1 MRTILTLILIMGF
14 LSKLFGQTEKKSDYQ
29 PDWTFYFS
37 NVNNKLSSIA
47 TDLNLINIGP
57 VNGQDNV
64 VYVSIKM
71 PNPREDGLS
80 SNEDADDLWKIE
92 DEIIKS
98 FESNKLNYTFAGR
111 LTSDGFRDFYFFGEN
126 TILMEKQVSST
137 MTAFP
142 KYEFDFGHKLDKE
155 WSGYFDF
162 LYPLPRQMQVIQNR
176 RVLEQL
182 EKGGDDLTK
191 AREVF
196 HWIYFKTQ
204 NELDQFEIF
213 TDSLG
218 FETKNKDKT
227 EQPNAYKFVIFISR
241 VDKVGYDEI
250 DEYTLGLWE
259 KAQELNGEY
268 DGWETSIEI
277 KKPAG
282 NNEYKK

>member
-1 MRTILTLILIMGF
+1 MGF

-37 NVNNKLSSIA
+37 NVNDKLSSIA
-47 TDLNLINIGP
+47 TDLNLINIAP

-92 DEIIKS
+92 DEIIKA
-98 FESNKLNYTFAGR
+98 FDNNKLNYTFAGR
-111 LTSDGFRDFYFFGEN
+111 LTSNGFRDLYFFGEN

-204 NELDQFEIF
+204 NELDQFESF
-213 TDSLG
+213 TTSLG

-227 EQPNAYKFVIFISR
+227 EQPNEYKFVISISR

-250 DEYTLGLWE
+250 DEFTLELWE
-259 KAQELNGEY
+259 KAQELNGDY
-268 DGWETSIEI
+268 DGWETSIE
-277 KKPAG
+277 K
-282 NNEYKK
+282 

>member
-1 MRTILTLILIMGF
+1 MRKLLTLILIMGF

-37 NVNNKLSSIA
+37 NVNDKLSSIA
-47 TDLNLINIGP
+47 TDLNLIKIAP

-80 SNEDADDLWKIE
+80 SNEDADDLWQIE
-92 DEIIKS
+92 DEIINA
-98 FESNKLNYTFAGR
+98 FDNNKLNYTFAGR
-111 LTSDGFRDFYFFGEN
+111 LTSNGFRDLYFFGEN
-126 TILMEKQVSST
+126 TILMEKEVSST

-142 KYEFDFGHKLDKE
+142 EYEFDFGHKLDKE

-204 NELDQFEIF
+204 NELDQFESF
-213 TDSLG
+213 TTSLG
-218 FETKNKDKT
+218 FETKNKGKT
-227 EQPNAYKFVIFISR
+227 EQPNEYKFVISISR

-250 DEYTLGLWE
+250 DKYTLELWE
-259 KAQELNGEY
+259 KAQELNGDY
-268 DGWETSIEI
+268 DGWETSIE
-277 KKPAG
+277 K
-282 NNEYKK
+282 

>member
-1 MRTILTLILIMGF
+1 MGF

-37 NVNNKLSSIA
+37 NVNDKLSSIA
-47 TDLNLINIGP
+47 TDLNLMNIAP

-80 SNEDADDLWKIE
+80 SNKDADDLWQIE
-92 DEIIKS
+92 DEIIKA
-98 FESNKLNYTFAGR
+98 FDNNKLNYTFAGR
-111 LTSDGFRDFYFFGEN
+111 LTSNGFRDLYFFGEN
-126 TILMEKQVSST
+126 TILMEKKVSST

-142 KYEFDFGHKLDKE
+142 KYEFDFGHKPDKE

-191 AREVF
+191 KREVF

-204 NELDQFEIF
+204 NELDQFESF
-213 TDSLG
+213 TNSLG
-218 FETKNKDKT
+218 FKTKNKGKT
-227 EQPNAYKFVIFISR
+227 EQPNEYKFVISISR

-250 DEYTLGLWE
+250 DEYTIELWE
-259 KAQELNGEY
+259 KAQELNGDY
-268 DGWETSIEI
+268 DGWETSIE
-277 KKPAG
+277 K
-282 NNEYKK
+282 

>member
-1 MRTILTLILIMGF
+1 MGF
-14 LSKLFGQTEKKSDYQ
+14 LSNLFGQTEKKADYQ

-37 NVNNKLSSIA
+37 NVNDKLSSIA
-47 TDLNLINIGP
+47 TDLNLMNIAP
-57 VNGQDNV
+57 INGQDNV

-80 SNEDADDLWKIE
+80 SNEDADDLWQIE
-92 DEIIKS
+92 DEIIKA
-98 FESNKLNYTFAGR
+98 FDNKKLNYTLAGR
-111 LTSDGFRDFYFFGEN
+111 LTSNGFRDLYFFGEN
-126 TILMEKQVSST
+126 TILMEKEVSST

-142 KYEFDFGHKLDKE
+142 KYEFDFGHKPDNE

-204 NELDQFEIF
+204 NELDQFESF
-213 TDSLG
+213 TSSLG
-218 FETKNKDKT
+218 FETKNKGKT
-227 EQPNAYKFVIFISR
+227 EKPNEYKFVISISR

-250 DEYTLGLWE
+250 DEYILELWE
-259 KAQELNGEY
+259 KVQELNGDY
-268 DGWETSIEI
+268 DGWETSIE
-277 KKPAG
+277 K
-282 NNEYKK
+282 

>member
-1 MRTILTLILIMGF
+1 MRKILTLILIMGF

-37 NVNNKLSSIA
+37 NVNDKLSSIA
-47 TDLNLINIGP
+47 TDLNLINIAP
-57 VNGQDNV
+57 INGQGNV

-71 PNPREDGLS
+71 PNPKENGLS
-80 SNEDADDLWKIE
+80 SNEDADELWEIE
-92 DEIIKS
+92 DAIIKA
-98 FESNKLNYTFAGR
+98 FDSNKLNYTFAGR
-111 LTSDGFRDFYFFGEN
+111 LTSNGFRDLYFFGEN
-126 TILMEKQVSST
+126 TILMEKEVSST

-142 KYEFDFGHKLDKE
+142 KYEFDFGHKPDKE

-204 NELDQFEIF
+204 NELDQFESF
-213 TDSLG
+213 TTSLG
-218 FETKNKDKT
+218 FETKNKGKT
-227 EQPNAYKFVIFISR
+227 EQPNEYKFVISISR

-250 DEYTLGLWE
+250 DEYTLELWE
-259 KAQELNGEY
+259 KAQELNGDY
-268 DGWETSIEI
+268 DGWETSIE
-277 KKPAG
+277 K
-282 NNEYKK
+282 